1 MPAGLARLLAW
12 YVGTR
17 AALLALLYLEH
28 VVLMDPR
35 NWLVELAAH
44 GVAAAMPEYPWP
56 AVVLLDLPLRLGVP
70 TLLHYFAAV
79 VLFLLLVDAA
89 ITWLLWRGAGRRLAR
104 GVWLWVLVLP
114 ALGPLVLARFDLVPA
129 LFAAA
134 SLLAVRTAPG
144 RAGALAALGAAFKIW
159 PAVLLPALL
168 LCGERAARL
177 RAVAGFTSCGLALLI
192 VTAVAAGWPRAVSP
206 FAMLATRGLHLE
218 AFAALP
224 LLWARHIEGG
234 SRWMV
239 RFSEACHCHELV
251 GPGTGWAAAAGVLV
265 LLAGAALTVF
275 LYARAFA
282 RPAAERGGAQ
292 GALLAAFSLFVWIVG
307 SRVFSPQFLL
317 WLAAPLAVAG
327 VLPGAAVRSLDVA
340 LFAAAA
346 LLTQL
351 VYPLGYEA
359 LIVQGHFLQ
368 DKALAVLT
376 LRDAL
381 LVIAGLRVARHLQ
394 VVDADDDYA

>member
-1 MPAGLARLLAW
+1 MRAGLPRLLAW

-35 NWLVELAAH
+35 NWLVELDAH
-44 GVAAAMPEYPWP
+44 GVVAALPEYPWP

-70 TLLHYFAAV
+70 TLLHYFATV
-79 VLFLLLVDAA
+79 IVFLLLLDGLM
-89 ITWLLWRGAGRRLAR
+89 TWLLWRGAGRRLAP
-104 GVWLWVLVLP
+104 GLWLWVLFVP

-129 LFAAA
+129 LLGAAA
-134 SLLAVRTAPG
+134 LLAARDAPG
-144 RAGALAALGAAFKIW
+144 RAGTLAALGAAFKVW

-168 LCGERAARL
+168 LPGERAARL
-177 RAVAGFTSCGLALLI
+177 RALAGFMACGVAVLV
-192 VTAVAAGWPRAVSP
+192 VTAVAAGWARAVSP

-224 LLWARHIEGG
+224 LLWARFLEGG
-234 SRWMV
+234 SRWTV
-239 RFSEACHCHELV
+239 TFSEACHCHELA
-251 GPGTGWAAAAGVLV
+251 GPGTGWAAAAGVLI
-265 LLAGAALTVF
+265 LLAGAGLTVF

-282 RPAAERGGAQ
+282 RPAAERGAAQ
-292 GALLAAFSLFVWIVG
+292 AALLAAFSLLVWIVG
-307 SRVFSPQFLL
+307 ARVFSPQFLL

-327 VLPGAAVRSLDVA
+327 VLPGAALRAFDVA
-340 LFAAAA
+340 LLAAAA
-346 LLTQL
+346 LLAQL

-359 LIVQGHFLQ
+359 LLVQGHFLQ
-368 DKALAVLT
+368 GKVLIALT

-381 LVIAGLRVARHLQ
+381 LVATAVRLARRLAARLP
-394 VVDADDDYA
+394 D

>member
-1 MPAGLARLLAW
+1 MPAGLPRLLAW

-17 AALLALLYLEH
+17 AALLALLHLEH

-35 NWLVELAAH
+35 NWLVELDAH
-44 GVAAAMPEYPWP
+44 GVVAAMPEYPWP

-70 TLLHYFAAV
+70 TIVHYFAVV

-89 ITWLLWRGAGRRLAR
+89 ITWILWRGAGRRLAS
-104 GVWLWVLVLP
+104 GIWLWVLLVP

-129 LFAAA
+129 LLAAA
-134 SLLAVRTAPG
+134 SLLAVRSAPG
-144 RAGALAALGAAFKIW
+144 RAGVLAAVGAAFKIW

-168 LCGERAARL
+168 LPGERAARL
-177 RAVAGFTSCGLALLI
+177 RALAGFIACTIAVLV
-192 VTAVAAGWPRAVSP
+192 VTAVAAGWARAVSP

-224 LLWARHIEGG
+224 LLWARFLEGG
-234 SRWMV
+234 SRWTV
-239 RFSEACHCHELV
+239 TFSEACHCHELV
-251 GPGTGWAAAAGVLV
+251 GPGTGWAAAAGMLV
-265 LLAGAALTVF
+265 LLAGAAVTVL

-282 RPAAERGGAQ
+282 RPAAERCAAQ
-292 GALLAAFSLFVWIVG
+292 GALLAAFSLLVWIVG
-307 SRVFSPQFLL
+307 ARVFSPQFLL

-327 VLPGAAVRSLDVA
+327 VLPGAALRAFDVA
-340 LFAAAA
+340 LLAAAA

-359 LIVQGHFLQ
+359 LLVQGHFLQ
-368 DKALAVLT
+368 DEALIALT
-376 LRDAL
+376 LRDAV
-381 LVIAGLRVARHLQ
+381 LVFIAFRVARRVLVISPAQ
-394 VVDADDDYA
+394 